1 MPSVQHQYVTI
12 YAGDGLLSMAVLTVI
27 TAVRSITVPG
37 SAAVPLA
44 TLIAEPEAQ
53 ATSSPGGRANSGKAL
68 TRPPAACKRI
78 EALLRGRG
86 YLRISERFKSYS
98 QLWYKPRE
106 TQAPSQ
112 SPELLLSNSKG
123 RVSVS

>member
-86 YLRISERFKSYS
+86 YLESLNASNRTLSCGISLAKLKRPPIARSCFY
-98 QLWYKPRE
+98 Q
-106 TQAPSQ
+106 TQRA
-112 SPELLLSNSKG
+112 
-123 RVSVS
+123 SVC